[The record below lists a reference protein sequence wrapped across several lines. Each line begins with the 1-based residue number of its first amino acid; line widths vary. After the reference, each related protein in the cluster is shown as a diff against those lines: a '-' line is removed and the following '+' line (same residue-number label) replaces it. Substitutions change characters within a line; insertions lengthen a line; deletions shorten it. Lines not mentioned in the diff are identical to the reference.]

1 MAGSGRYMLRSLA
14 SSPGTKM
21 NPSHRMLSSEV
32 QGLSVVHDEKNKEFF
47 IKLGG
52 DKAFL
57 QYDVLDPATGAV
69 DLQHTVVPEVFR
81 GQGIAKVL
89 AKTVMDHFATKDKH
103 MKLTCWYLQKFYKEN
118 PLPEYNGKMTLL
130 PYEVVRREGKGKREK
145 TMQN

>member
-14 SSPGTKM
+14 SSSGTKM

-32 QGLSVVHDEKNKEFF
+32 QGLSVVHDEKNMEFF

-69 DLQHTVVPEVFR
+69 DLQHT
-81 GQGIAKVL
+81 
-89 AKTVMDHFATKDKH
+89 TVMDHFATKDKH

-118 PLPEYNGKMTLL
+118 PLPEYNGK
-130 PYEVVRREGKGKREK
+130 VID
-145 TMQN
+145 

>member
-14 SSPGTKM
+14 SPSGARM
-21 NPSHRMLSSEV
+21 NPKSRMSSSEV
-32 QGLSVVHDEKNKEFF
+32 KGLSVVHDEENMEFF
-47 IKLGG
+47 IKLGK

-57 QYDVLDPATGAV
+57 QYDVIDPATGAV

-89 AKTVMDHFATKDKH
+89 AKNVMDHFATKDKH

-118 PLPEYNGKMTLL
+118 PLPAYSGKII
-130 PYEVVRREGKGKREK
+130 E
-145 TMQN
+145 